1 MLIATVT
8 AKFKGMELRYYK
20 VIKIEGEYATIRDEN
35 TGDEIFI
42 ALFLLPEGT
51 DIGTRLKYEFFSYE
65 IIE

>member
-1 MLIATVT
+1 
-8 AKFKGMELRYYK
+8 METGYYK
-20 VIKIEGEYATIRDEN
+20 VIKIEGEYATIMDEN

-42 ALFLLPEGT
+42 ALFLLPEGV